1 MEIEI
6 ATRELRA
13 ERKSI
18 VLQICENQRGRFLRI
33 TETSAGI
40 ANIVIVPGDGIM
52 SFSSAIQELAATGI
66 GRDSSAQA
74 AEKSV
79 PRQEVL
85 P

>member
-1 MEIEI
+1 METVI

-40 ANIVIVPGDGIM
+40 DNIVIVPANGIDA
-52 SFSSAIQELAATGI
+52 FSEAIQQLAASGS
-66 GRDSSAQA
+66 GRDS
-74 AEKSV
+74 
-79 PRQEVL
+79 
-85 P
+85 